1 MRAGE
6 LRERFEFQERVAAS
20 DGYGNE
26 QGAWAARYECAG
38 RRQMLRGGESVM
50 ASRLEG
56 RSPAIITIRANS
68 MARAITTDWRAR
80 DIRSEELWNI
90 RSISPS
96 EKRDYLD
103 LLVEKGVATN

>member
-1 MRAGE
+1 MRAGQ
-6 LRERFEFQERVAAS
+6 LRERFEFQERERVE

-26 QGAWAARYECAG
+26 QGPWRARFERAG
-38 RRQMLRGGESVM
+38 RRQMLRGGEQVM

-56 RSPAIITIRANS
+56 RAPAVITVRACS
-68 MARAITTDWRAR
+68 QTRTVTTDWRLR
-80 DIRSEELWNI
+80 DVRNEDLWNI

-103 LLVEKGVATN
+103 ILVEKGVATN

>member
-6 LRERFEFQERVAAS
+6 LRERFEFQERERVK

-26 QGAWAARYECAG
+26 EGAWRPRFERAG
-38 RRQMLRGGESVM
+38 RRQMLRGGEQVM

-56 RSPAIITIRANS
+56 RAPAVITVRACS
-68 MARAITTDWRAR
+68 QTRRATTDWRLR
-80 DIRSEELWNI
+80 DVRSEELWNI
-90 RSISPS
+90 RSISMS

-103 LLVEKGVATN
+103 ILVEKGVATN

>member
-6 LRERFEFQERVAAS
+6 LRERFEFQERPSQS

-26 QGAWAARYECAG
+26 QGPWQARYECAA
-38 RRQMLRGGESVM
+38 RRQMLRGGETVM

-56 RSPAIITIRANS
+56 RQPAVLTIRANS
-68 MARAITTDWRAR
+68 MARRITTDWRAR
-80 DIRSEELWNI
+80 DIRTEEIWNI

-96 EKRDYLD
+96 EKRDFIE
-103 LLVEKGVATN
+103 LLVEKGAATN